1 MIIFNETVIVSPTD
15 DPGIVE
21 ALYPF
26 QSPAGIQDDRCYQR
40 QWSFN
45 DTDASKRD
53 QRAVTYIF
61 P

>member
-1 MIIFNETVIVSPTD
+1 MVVFNETVIISPTD

-26 QSPAGIQDDRCYQR
+26 QPPVGIKDDRRYERQR
-40 QWSFN
+40 CF
-45 DTDASKRD
+45 DDADASKRD
-53 QRAVTYIF
+53 QRAVAYFF